1 MGKLND
7 IEQKLSSGSTP
18 SQLKKEGYAKSS
30 VTYVDRKLKKAE
42 PASTPTSPVDDE
54 LKELRHQKEVV
65 KLKKEIAELEDSKE
79 KIPDRLEKL
88 EADVLLLNKEI
99 PDLVWKCYVSLYG
112 VILRYQGWDDDKSQ
126 QEAISTANDFLKHFG
141 YER

>member
-7 IEQKLSSGSTP
+7 IEQRLLSGSTP
-18 SQLKKEGYAKSS
+18 NQLIKEGYAKSS
-30 VTYVDRKLKKAE
+30 VNLSAKKLRKTQPVGN
-42 PASTPTSPVDDE
+42 PASPDDNE
-54 LKELRHQKEVV
+54 LKELRHLREKE
-65 KLKKEIAELEDSKE
+65 KLKKEIAEIKESKE

-88 EADVLLLNKEI
+88 EAEVLRLNKEI

-112 VILRYQGWDDDKSQ
+112 VILRNQGWDDDKSR
-126 QEAISTANDFLKHFG
+126 QEAISTANDFLRHFG